1 MRVPLTELPRG
12 VRAEVASVEDC
23 APGDP
28 IAERLRALGFVA
40 GEPVQVVAVG
50 PIGADPILVRIG
62 STRFA
67 LRRAEAARIRISAP
81 ENV

>member
-1 MRVPLTELPRG
+1 MRQLTELPRG
-12 VRAEVASVEDC
+12 ARAEVIEVEDR

-40 GEPVQVVAVG
+40 GEPVQVVALG

-67 LRRAEAARIRISAP
+67 LRRAEAARVRIVMP
-81 ENV
+81 ETN